1 MIIGLLGNQN
11 SGKTT
16 LFNQLTGSNQRVGN
30 FPGVTVERKSGAL
43 KRHENVD
50 VIDLPG
56 IYSLTPYSDDEI
68 VTLSFLTEKSADVII
83 NIIDVNNVSRGLYL
97 TVQLMELEM
106 PIVVALNMMDE
117 FGSAGGHIHLE
128 KFREMLGV
136 PVVPISAAK
145 GDGISELVREAIAAG
160 EDKTR
165 DWSHDICS
173 GPVHRTAHALATFIQ
188 DHAAKAQLPA
198 RYVALRLLDGD
209 EGLARRLKLNSNEKE
224 TIEHMAEE
232 MEQDTGL
239 DRTAAVIGMRYD
251 FIDQVVEECIHYP
264 TQVKPTFTQKL
275 DRILTNQVFAIPIFI
290 VIFGLIFWQSFGGI
304 GAWLSDLLEGGI
316 TQLSDYLRLTL
327 TTAEANPVLTSLLL
341 AGVLAGVGS
350 VLSFLPLILVLFF
363 FLSLLEDSGYMA
375 RVAFVMDKPM
385 RKIGLSG
392 ESIVPLLM
400 GFGCTVPAT
409 MATRTL
415 PSRRDR
421 RLTIFLTPFMS
432 CSAKVPIYGIFAAA
446 FFPGN
451 TALVMS
457 ILYLSGVLLAVAIS
471 SILKNTAFSGEPIP
485 FILELPSYRF
495 PSFKSIRQNLWDKA
509 KDFLTRAFT
518 IILLTTVIVWV
529 LRTFTFDLRYTE
541 QINESMLA
549 RIASFLSPIF
559 APLGFG
565 NWQAVTALAAG
576 LTAKEAVVGTLA
588 VLMGQSST
596 SLISWLPSIFTTASA
611 ASFLTFTLLYSPC
624 VAAIASARRE
634 LGNRRDTVLFVF
646 GQTALAW
653 LISFLVYRVA
663 LGFIWASSSFGTWS
677 GVLLIAM
684 AVLLFTLFIILS
696 VRLLQTRSA
705 RVK

>member
-30 FPGVTVERKSGAL
+30 FPGVTVERKSGQL
-43 KRHENVD
+43 KRHQDVD

-83 NIIDVNNVSRGLYL
+83 NIIDINNLGRGLYL
-97 TVQLMELEM
+97 TVQLMELERPM
-106 PIVVALNMMDE
+106 VVALNMMDE
-117 FGSAGGHIHLE
+117 FQSANGHIHLE

-165 DWSHDICS
+165 TWTQDICA
-173 GPVHRTAHALATFIQ
+173 GPVHRTAHALAAFIA
-188 DHAAKAQLPA
+188 DHAVNVDLPA
-198 RYVALRLLDGD
+198 RYLALRLIDGD
-209 EGLARRLKLNSNEKE
+209 QGLARLLKLSKNEVE
-224 TIEHMAEE
+224 TIEHMVEE

-239 DRTAAVIGMRYD
+239 DRQAAVVGMRYD
-251 FIDQVVEECIHYP
+251 FIDRVTEACIHYP
-264 TQVKPTFTQKL
+264 EEERTTLTQRL
-275 DRILTNQVFAIPIFI
+275 DRVLTNQVFAIPIFV

-304 GAWLSDLLEGGI
+304 GGWLAGLLEGGI
-316 TQLSDYLRLTL
+316 DQLTEFLSELLTD
-327 TTAEANPVLTSLLL
+327 AGANPVLQSLLL
-341 AGVLAGVGS
+341 DGVLAGVGS

-392 ESIVPLLM
+392 ESIVPMLM

-421 RLTIFLTPFMS
+421 RMTIFLTPFMS

-446 FFPGN
+446 FFPGK

-457 ILYLSGVLLAVAIS
+457 ILYLSGVFLSIS
-471 SILKNTAFSGEPIP
+471 VSAILKNTAFSGDPIP
-485 FILELPSYRF
+485 FILELPAYRF
-495 PSFKSIRQNLWDKA
+495 PSFKSIRLNLWEKA

-518 IILLTTVIVWV
+518 IILLTTVIIWV
-529 LRTFTFDLRYTE
+529 LRSFTFDLRFTE
-541 QINESMLA
+541 QIDESMLA
-549 RIASFLSPIF
+549 RIASFISPLF

-565 NWQAVTALAAG
+565 NWQAVTALATG

-588 VLMGQSST
+588 VLMGQSS
-596 SLISWLPSIFTTASA
+596 SDLASWLPTIFTSASA
-611 ASFLTFTLLYSPC
+611 AAFLSFTLLYSPC
-624 VAAIASARRE
+624 VAAIAAARRE
-634 LGNRRDTVLFVF
+634 LGNRRDTVVFVF

-653 LISFLVYRVA
+653 FISFLVYHVA
-663 LGFIWASSSFGTWS
+663 EGFFWADHSFGTAV
-677 GVLLIAM
+677 GV
-684 AVLLFTLFIILS
+684 AVIVASVVVFILAIVLC
-696 VRLLQTRSA
+696 VRLLHRKQ
-705 RVK
+705 VKAN